1 VNTTRDGAN
10 AVDATNGA
18 EGTEG
23 AEGVNGGMPRR
34 MMHLMTYVTEE
45 SIPAVPPQEL
55 VRRLRRR
62 AAEQEDGDE
71 HCRSSQKFHRS
82 VASKVRVSVMSE
94 E

>member
-1 VNTTRDGAN
+1 
-10 AVDATNGA
+10 
-18 EGTEG
+18 
-23 AEGVNGGMPRR
+23 MPQHL
-34 MMHLMTYVTEE
+34 MHLMTYVAEE
-45 SIPAVPPQEL
+45 SIPAVPSQEL

-82 VASKVRVSVMSE
+82 VASKVRVPVMSE